1 VPLVVAQLLRN
12 GDVSPEQVVAA
23 YVLAGCALGGAL
35 GVAGVVVGLL
45 FGRRFREFPRVKDV
59 ATDWEVSFLGE
70 GSLRRA
76 ECSFELDLFNA
87 NMLATGV
94 RATSVVLVGA
104 QGRSSTE
111 RLKDSG
117 SKEPVWAI
125 DLPPRRWVHVS
136 SYAAFEGEGVRE
148 LEGLRRAVLVGRLL
162 DGGTLELRIAGRG
175 DFVASRKTGAPA
187 GREE

>member
-1 VPLVVAQLLRN
+1 M
-12 GDVSPEQVVAA
+12 SPEQVVAA
-23 YVLAGCALGGAL
+23 YVLPGCALGGAL

-45 FGRRFREFPRVKDV
+45 FGRRFREFPRVKGV
-59 ATDWEVSFLGE
+59 ATDWEVSLGE

-87 NMLATGV
+87 GMLATGV
-94 RATSVVLVGA
+94 RAPSVVLVGA

-148 LEGLRRAVLVGRLL
+148 L
-162 DGGTLELRIAGRG
+162 
-175 DFVASRKTGAPA
+175 
-187 GREE
+187 